1 MADIVQSLPAGSA
14 SEELVRAFEAYIG
27 HPLPADY
34 RQFILQHNGG
44 RPEPDAFTL
53 NIFGRDEEDVVMCF
67 FPLRGL
73 ELGKVEVEDLE
84 ELRTWPL
91 HCAWDDL
98 RHDLV
103 HLYERSLDPALLPI
117 GTDGSANYFCLV
129 LNGPQQG
136 AVLFLENEMADT
148 VQLAP
153 SFTAFLASLR
163 PRVRTDYDDALG

>member
-1 MADIVQSLPAGSA
+1 MASIVAPHPAGPTDEA
-14 SEELVRAFEAYIG
+14 AIRAFEAYMG

-34 RQFILQHNGG
+34 RQFLLQHNGG
-44 RPEPDAFTL
+44 RPEPDALTL
-53 NIFGRDEEDVVMCF
+53 NIFGHDEEDVVMCF
-67 FPLRGL
+67 FPLRDL
-73 ELGKVEVEDLE
+73 ELGKVEVGELE

-117 GTDGSANYFCLV
+117 GTDGSTNYFCLV

-148 VQLAP
+148 VELAP
-153 SFTAFLASLR
+153 SFTAFLDSLR
-163 PRVRTDYDDALG
+163 PRERTDYDDALG